1 MRTRSGVV
9 SHRKRLR
16 VRKATKG
23 MGHNRRASFRM
34 GKQAENKALQYA
46 YRDRRNKKREF
57 RSLWI
62 IRINA
67 AARANGTTY
76 SKLMRA
82 LQDSGITIDR
92 KNLAQLAYEDPAGF
106 KAVVESTTKK
116 S

>member
-34 GKQAENKALQYA
+34 GKQAETKALQYA
-46 YRDRRNKKREF
+46 YRDRRNKKRDF
-57 RSLWI
+57 RALWI

-67 AARANGTTY
+67 AARANGVTY
-76 SKLMRA
+76 SQLMSGLKEA
-82 LQDSGITIDR
+82 GITIDR
-92 KNLAQLAYEDPAGF
+92 KNLAQLAYEDPEGF
-106 KAVVESTTKK
+106 KTLVKSTIKA
-116 S
+116 